1 MIKPANKNNKTISSI
16 QVIIIIAILI
26 LQYFAYKKMG
36 VQRTLVYYNYFLEKD
51 YHIRTI
57 LTIIDICF
65 FSYIAYTL
73 CRYKKLSLDT
83 LIVSILIIAILYGSY
98 KSFNVTKY
106 AIVILLIL
114 INILQF
120 KKTGDKYEKI
130 K

>member
-51 YHIRTI
+51 YHIRTV

-73 CRYKKLSLDT
+73 YSYKKLSLDT

-106 AIVILLIL
+106 AIAILLIL

-120 KKTGDKYEKI
+120 I
-130 K
+130 KRR

>member
-1 MIKPANKNNKTISSI
+1 MIKPANKKNKTISSI
-16 QVIIIIAILI
+16 QVVLIITILI
-26 LQYFAYKKMG
+26 LQYFAQKKMG

-51 YHIRTI
+51 YHIRTV

-73 CRYKKLSLDT
+73 FRYKKLSLDT
-83 LIVSILIIAILYGSY
+83 LILSILILTLLYGSY
-98 KSFNVTKY
+98 EGFNVTKY

-120 KKTGDKYEKI
+120 IKTGEKYEKI